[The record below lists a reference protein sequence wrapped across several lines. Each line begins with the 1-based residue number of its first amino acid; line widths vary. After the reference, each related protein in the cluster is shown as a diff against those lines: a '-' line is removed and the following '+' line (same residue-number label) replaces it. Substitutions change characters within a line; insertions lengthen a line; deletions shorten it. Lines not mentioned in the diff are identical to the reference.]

1 MAKARASDGTRE
13 DGEEGRARRDGTAAT
28 ANARAARR
36 EDASERARDA
46 MRRGNGANGR
56 EGRDA
61 GRGVRVML
69 PLDCVARTTT
79 RTTRETLAK
88 ALRSVAD
95 AGADGVMV
103 DCWWGACEGERPRA
117 YEWRGYLALCEMCRD
132 AGLSVDVVLSF
143 HACGDSVGDEGC
155 EIGLPEWARG
165 EPARENMYADRRGN
179 VTEEYLSLWGD
190 ETRDARRGDRSPLE
204 CYRDFMAAFRAAF
217 ATFLTGSADAPPVI
231 SQVIIGLGPCGE
243 LRYPSYRAGD
253 GWHFPGVGEFQAFD
267 ERARMSLAY
276 EAAACGKPEWGR
288 HPPVNGPSYNCDPEG
303 NVLEPPIRRTSED
316 EPDAKRRHTMTASTS
331 NSSLTSASFSCAP
344 ESASRSFFAADG
356 TGDWNTP
363 YGKFFLSW
371 YSRELVAHGERVLE
385 HAVREFDD
393 VDASLGIKCA
403 GVHWWHGHPSRAAE
417 CTAGY
422 YNATPSPPAD
432 GNSDVDMV
440 LGCEPRGY
448 SQIIDL
454 CARFGVELTFTCVEM
469 RDVEHSPEHMCSPEG
484 LLAQVLREA
493 AEAGVTVNGE
503 NALARF
509 DDDAFAQ
516 IVRTYERYA
525 GVSPSPAKPLARLSS
540 SMSAENV
547 SSPGAES
554 RNSLS
559 SDDTMMTSSSSPDTA
574 CVLGSF
580 TYLRMCDEL
589 FEPQNFDRFARFM
602 RDMRRTQF

>member
-1 MAKARASDGTRE
+1 MIVTAVLVRTDRARGRAARTRTHRTRRRRQTVERTNDRAREGRDANEGRATTTRRREEDDANAVTRWRTRE
-13 DGEEGRARRDGTAAT
+13 RATGRGKTVKRRRARRARRDGGDGGRARRARRSETR
-28 ANARAARR
+28 ARA
-36 EDASERARDA
+36 
-46 MRRGNGANGR
+46 RGTRCGEENGANGR
-56 EGRDA
+56 SRVAARDA
-61 GRGVRVML
+61 DVRVML

-79 RTTRETLAK
+79 RATREALARR
-88 ALRSVAD
+88 AAARRRRGRGAASWWI
-95 AGADGVMV
+95 AGG
-103 DCWWGACEGERPRA
+103 GRA
-117 YEWRGYLALCEMCRD
+117 RASDRGRTRGRGYLALCEMCRD
-132 AGLSVDVVLSF
+132 AGLRVDVVLSF

-165 EPARENMYADRRGN
+165 APARENMYADRRGN

-385 HAVREFDD
+385 HAVREFDG

-422 YNATPSPPAD
+422 YNATPSPPAT
-432 GNSDVDMV
+432 G
-440 LGCEPRGY
+440 
-448 SQIIDL
+448 
-454 CARFGVELTFTCVEM
+454 
-469 RDVEHSPEHMCSPEG
+469 
-484 LLAQVLREA
+484 
-493 AEAGVTVNGE
+493 
-503 NALARF
+503 
-509 DDDAFAQ
+509 
-516 IVRTYERYA
+516 
-525 GVSPSPAKPLARLSS
+525 
-540 SMSAENV
+540 
-547 SSPGAES
+547 
-554 RNSLS
+554 
-559 SDDTMMTSSSSPDTA
+559 TA
-574 CVLGSF
+574 MWTWF
-580 TYLRMCDEL
+580 
-589 FEPQNFDRFARFM
+589 
-602 RDMRRTQF
+602 

>member
-1 MAKARASDGTRE
+1 MRRENGAR
-13 DGEEGRARRDGTAAT
+13 GRSGCGARRD
-28 ANARAARR
+28 
-36 EDASERARDA
+36 
-46 MRRGNGANGR
+46 
-56 EGRDA
+56 
-61 GRGVRVML
+61 VKVML

-79 RTTRETLAK
+79 RATREALGD
-88 ALRSVAD
+88 ALRRVAD
-95 AGADGVMV
+95 AGASGVMV

-117 YEWRGYLALCEMCRD
+117 YAWQGYLALCEMCRD
-132 AGLSVDVVLSF
+132 AGLRVDVVLSF

-165 EPARENMYADRRGN
+165 APARENMYADRRGN

-217 ATFLTGSADAPPVI
+217 ATFLTGSEGAPPVI

-303 NVLEPPIRRTSED
+303 NVLEPPSRRTSED

-331 NSSLTSASFSCAP
+331 NSSLTSASFSYAP

-385 HAVREFDD
+385 HAVREFEG

-403 GVHWWHGHPSRAAE
+403 GVHWWHSHPSRAAE

-422 YNATPSPPAD
+422 YNATPSPPAS
-432 GNSDVDMV
+432 GNGDVDMV

-484 LLAQVLREA
+484 LLAQVLRDA

-509 DDDAFAQ
+509 DDEAFAQ

-525 GVSPSPAKPLARLSS
+525 DVSPSPAKPLARLSS

-547 SSPGAES
+547 ASPGAES

-559 SDDTMMTSSSSPDTA
+559 SDDTMMTSAPSPDA
-574 CVLGSF
+574 ARVLGSF

-589 FEPQNFDRFARFM
+589 FEPENFDRFARFV
-602 RDMRRTQF
+602 RDMRR